1 MVCILITWYRF
12 CEITYLPYDLP
23 CKYVIRIWLDYLCVP
38 QENRKFQKLAIGSL
52 CVYASLAS
60 RFVPLVRNAEEW
72 NRLHADKAVILAA
85 VNPMNKIK
93 SINGT
98 DPQSEDDED
107 EDEDDLLVQER
118 IPGTLQ
124 RYIIRSWCR
133 LELLAGLC
141 PKRAGPARQFREGP
155 VNLRFRFYQ
164 DPEHA
169 GCGPLINESKFILNP
184 VLGQLSHES
193 DRVLV

>member
-1 MVCILITWYRF
+1 MTHQN
-12 CEITYLPYDLP
+12 
-23 CKYVIRIWLDYLCVP
+23 RIWIDYLCVP
-38 QENRKFQKLAIGSL
+38 QDNRKLQKLAIGSL

-72 NRLHADKAVILAA
+72 NRIHTEKAVIPTA
-85 VNPMNKIK
+85 VNPRNKRNAK
-93 SINGT
+93 DADKPEGN
-98 DPQSEDDED
+98 DADN
-107 EDEDDLLVQER
+107 DLLLQER

-141 PKRAGPARQFREGP
+141 PKRVRPRGQFREGP

-169 GCGPLINESKFILNP
+169 GCGPLINEGKFILNP
-184 VLGQLSHES
+184 VLGQLSHEA

>member
-1 MVCILITWYRF
+1 M
-12 CEITYLPYDLP
+12 
-23 CKYVIRIWLDYLCVP
+23 P
-38 QENRKFQKLAIGSL
+38 QDNRRLQKLAISSL

-72 NRLHADKAVILAA
+72 NRLYADKAVISAS
-85 VNPMNKIK
+85 VNPMNRGK
-93 SINGT
+93 SSGGSDNVVV
-98 DPQSEDDED
+98 DDD
-107 EDEDDLLVQER
+107 DDDLLTQER

-141 PKRAGPARQFREGP
+141 PKRVSATSRQFREGP

-169 GCGPLINESKFILNP
+169 GCGPLINETKFILNP
-184 VLGQLSHES
+184 VLGQLSHEA